1 MVRQVTGASE
11 QSDGG
16 RATVTAIAAAATLA
30 IGGLVIYLVQ
40 SRGLSSSA
48 SGFSAAPKGAMRK
61 QVRERRSRFFSP
73 SDGNASADAKA
84 KARAKANAKAAK
96 AAKATKAAKARARA
110 SYREKYR
117 DNREVVGDAE
127 HMHALPVPDAPSG
140 AAYDCEYDDAVF
152 EEYGRRVNTYD
163 DPSDRHSVE
172 SRTVE
177 SHSVEEDTTDASKYE
192 VVETAADG
200 DCLFHCFEM
209 ALRPELTT
217 TVRALREEVARRATQ
232 DQLEILKVI
241 YNDARK
247 ENDWDQL
254 QDYMFMQGVDTLDE
268 LRNAIRTKR
277 YWGDEMALT
286 ALQDFTGLV
295 PVVIKEDGR
304 GNFEVA
310 RRIAPQGGSTRPPA
324 DALFVMLLLS
334 HAHYR
339 LVEYEGRAKMT
350 IDMLPAP
357 VRRRLFE

>member
-16 RATVTAIAAAATLA
+16 RAAATAIATAATLA

-84 KARAKANAKAAK
+84 KAKAKANAK
-96 AAKATKAAKARARA
+96 AAKATKAAKARARP
-110 SYREKYR
+110 SYRG
-117 DNREVVGDAE
+117 NHEVAE
-127 HMHALPVPDAPSG
+127 HMHALPVPDAPSRP
-140 AAYDCEYDDAVF
+140 AYDCEYDDAVF

-163 DPSDRHSVE
+163 NPSDHHSVE
-172 SRTVE
+172 S
-177 SHSVEEDTTDASKYE
+177 HSAGNYNTAVVEDTTDASKYE